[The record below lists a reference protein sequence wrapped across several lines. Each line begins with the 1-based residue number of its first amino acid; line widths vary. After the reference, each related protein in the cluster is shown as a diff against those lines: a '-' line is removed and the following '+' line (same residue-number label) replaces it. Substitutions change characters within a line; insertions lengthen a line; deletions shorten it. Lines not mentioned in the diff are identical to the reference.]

1 MLRKRVGIFFAA
13 VIASGLLAGC
23 SSSDNGASGESNA
36 SERGTEKVEEEQDAA
51 KDHTQASLE
60 GTAKDDTVQEG
71 RGDLSVQ
78 EPYTVRIVA
87 DGYGSDEA
95 CAEISAAISEITR
108 EKFNTDVELVR
119 YDFATYVD
127 KVQTELASGEKIDL
141 LGGVSSI
148 SIPSAASQGQVL
160 ALNDLLES
168 DGKDILADISEEDL
182 GSTSIDGQ
190 VYAIR
195 NKKELGLGLGFAC
208 NAQMLKSLGV
218 DYGNVRTE
226 ADMGPILKAV
236 KEKYPDVYPWASDS
250 GAMGDFM
257 LAIDWLGRD
266 FGVLMDSFD
275 DNDTTVVNLYTS
287 DEYYELCKRRYEW
300 SREGLIMP
308 DASINT
314 EQVSSLMGAG
324 KAFCASTETKPGI
337 ESQWERNTGIDI
349 TIIDI
354 VPDYTMTSNLNN
366 YWFIPYTSEQPARAM
381 QILNEMYSNPD
392 VANLLI
398 YGIEGKYYE
407 FVDEENGVIDYPDG
421 VTSDDLGY
429 TVTAWH
435 FPNELIAHKWVTDGA
450 DIWEDTIRFNKD
462 CHPSQAK
469 GFVWDSTDVTNEVV
483 ACTTV
488 KNKYEKGLNTGD
500 VDPDTIWEQ
509 MKEEYEEAGIQKIID
524 EKQKQLDEWLA
535 GR

>member
-1 MLRKRVGIFFAA
+1 MLRKSISAFLVAA
-13 VIASGLLAGC
+13 MTVGLLAGC
-23 SSSDNGASGESNA
+23 GSSGGDTADNGSAATEQCTENEAETEQNVVADDVSEADA
-36 SERGTEKVEEEQDAA
+36 SESV
-51 KDHTQASLE
+51 
-60 GTAKDDTVQEG
+60 
-71 RGDLSVQ
+71 DLSGQ

-87 DGYGSDEA
+87 DGFGSDEA
-95 CAEISAAISEITR
+95 CAEISAAVSEITR
-108 EKFNTDVELVR
+108 AKFNTEVELVR

-141 LGGVSSI
+141 LGGVSDLP
-148 SIPSAASQGQVL
+148 IPSAANQGQVL
-160 ALNDLLES
+160 ALNELLES
-168 DGKDILADISEEDL
+168 DGQDILADISEEDL
-182 GSTSIDGQ
+182 GSTSIGGQ

-195 NKKELGLGLGFAC
+195 NSKELGLGLGFAC
-208 NAQMLKSLGV
+208 NTEMLESLGV
-218 DYGNVRTE
+218 DYSNIKTE
-226 ADMGPILKAV
+226 ADMEPILRAA
-236 KEKYPDVYPWASDS
+236 KEKYPDVYPWGSDS
-250 GAMGDFM
+250 GAMGDYM

-300 SREGLIMP
+300 SQEGLIMP

-324 KAFCASTETKPGI
+324 KVFCASTETKPGI

-349 TIIDI
+349 TIIDV
-354 VPDYTMTSNLNN
+354 VPDYTMTSCLNN
-366 YWFIPYTSEQPARAM
+366 YWYIPYTSEQPTRAM

-407 FVDEENGVIDYPDG
+407 FVDEANGVIDYPEG
-421 VTSDDLGY
+421 VTSDSLGY

-450 DIWEDTIRFNKD
+450 DIWEDTIQFNKD

-469 GFVWDSTDVTNEVV
+469 GFVWDSTDVTNEIV

-488 KNKYEKGLNTGD
+488 KNKYTKGLSTGD
-500 VDPDTIWEQ
+500 VDPDSVWEQ
-509 MKEEYEEAGIQKIID
+509 MKEEYEEAGVQKIID
-524 EKQKQLDEWLA
+524 EKQKQLDAWLA
-535 GR
+535 ENK

>member
-1 MLRKRVGIFFAA
+1 
-13 VIASGLLAGC
+13 
-23 SSSDNGASGESNA
+23 
-36 SERGTEKVEEEQDAA
+36 
-51 KDHTQASLE
+51 
-60 GTAKDDTVQEG
+60 
-71 RGDLSVQ
+71 
-78 EPYTVRIVA
+78 
-87 DGYGSDEA
+87 
-95 CAEISAAISEITR
+95 
-108 EKFNTDVELVR
+108 
-119 YDFATYVD
+119 
-127 KVQTELASGEKIDL
+127 
-141 LGGVSSI
+141 
-148 SIPSAASQGQVL
+148 
-160 ALNDLLES
+160 
-168 DGKDILADISEEDL
+168 
-182 GSTSIDGQ
+182 
-190 VYAIR
+190 
-195 NKKELGLGLGFAC
+195 
-208 NAQMLKSLGV
+208 
-218 DYGNVRTE
+218 
-226 ADMGPILKAV
+226 
-236 KEKYPDVYPWASDS
+236 
-250 GAMGDFM
+250 
-257 LAIDWLGRD
+257 
-266 FGVLMDSFD
+266 MDSFD

>member
-1 MLRKRVGIFFAA
+1 MLRKSISVFLAA
-13 VIASGLLAGC
+13 AMTVGLLAGC
-23 SSSDNGASGESNA
+23 GSSGSDAADNGNAAAGQETEDGDETEQNVEASDMSEEDSSQENASG
-36 SERGTEKVEEEQDAA
+36 DA
-51 KDHTQASLE
+51 
-60 GTAKDDTVQEG
+60 
-71 RGDLSVQ
+71 DLSGQ

-87 DGYGSDEA
+87 DGYGSEEA
-95 CAEISAAISEITR
+95 CAEISAAVSEITR
-108 EKFNTDVELVR
+108 AKFNTEVELVR

-160 ALNDLLES
+160 ALNELLES
-168 DGKDILADISEEDL
+168 DGQDILADVSEEDL

-208 NAQMLKSLGV
+208 NTEMLESLGV
-218 DYGNVRTE
+218 DYSNITSE
-226 ADMGPILKAV
+226 ADMEPILQAV
-236 KEKYPDVYPWASDS
+236 KEKYPDVYPWGSDS
-250 GAMGDFM
+250 GAMGDFL

-300 SREGLIMP
+300 SQKGLIMP

-314 EQVSSLMGAG
+314 EQVTNLMGAG
-324 KAFCASTETKPGI
+324 KVFCATTETKPGI
-337 ESQWERNTGIDI
+337 ESQWERNTGIDV
-349 TIIDI
+349 TIIDV

-366 YWFIPYTSEQPARAM
+366 YWFIPYTSEQPERAM

-407 FVDEENGVIDYPDG
+407 FVDEENDVIDYPEG

-429 TVTAWH
+429 TVAAWH

-450 DIWEDTIRFNKD
+450 TIWEDTIQFNKD

-488 KNKYEKGLNTGD
+488 KNKYEKGLNCGD
-500 VDPDTIWEQ
+500 VDPDSVWEQ

-524 EKQKQLDEWLA
+524 EKQKQLDAWLA
-535 GR
+535 ENK